1 VPGVRAPEG
10 GAGNTNREIA
20 QTLFVTAK
28 TVETHLGH
36 AYTKLG
42 VGSRVELQA
51 ALASGPG

>member
-42 VGSRVELQA
+42 VGSRVELKA